1 MKDSQFDEKAK
12 DWDSDPTKTERARVI
27 AEAIRKRVPLHPQTS
42 ALEYGCGT
50 GLLSFALQ
58 PYLGEITLADSSQ
71 GMLAVLKEK
80 IAAGGIRN
88 MKPLSLDL
96 ATDPLPANRFNLIYT
111 LMTLHHI
118 SDTERILRCFHSL
131 LVKNGILCIADLD
144 KEDGSFH
151 GADFSGHTGLDRRE
165 LTEKAEKAGFR
176 NISFSTV
183 YEMTKDTEHGRK
195 RFPVFL
201 MVAGKDSEY

>member
-1 MKDSQFDEKAK
+1 MTDSQFDEKAK
-12 DWDSDPTKTERARVI
+12 SWDSDPLNVERARVI
-27 AEAIRKRVPLHPQTS
+27 AEAIRKRVPLRTDAS

-88 MKPLSLDL
+88 MTPLSLDL
-96 ATDPLPANRFNLIYT
+96 AVDPLPPDRFTLIYT
-111 LMTLHHI
+111 MMTLHHI
-118 SDTERILRCFHSL
+118 PDTERILRCFHSL
-131 LVKNGILCIADLD
+131 LGENGHLCIADLD

-151 GADFSGHTGLDRRE
+151 GADFSVRAGFDRRE
-165 LTEKAEKAGFR
+165 LTEKVEKAGFC

-183 YEMTKDTEHGRK
+183 YEMTKETDHGRK
-195 RFPVFL
+195 NFPVFL
-201 MVAGKDSEY
+201 MTAQKDH

>member
-1 MKDSQFDEKAK
+1 MTDSQFDEKAK
-12 DWDSDPTKTERARVI
+12 GWDSDPIKVERALVI
-27 AEAIRKRVPLHPQTS
+27 AEAIRKRVPLRTDAS

-88 MKPLSLDL
+88 MTPLSLDL
-96 ATDPLPANRFNLIYT
+96 AVDPLPPDRFTLIYT
-111 LMTLHHI
+111 MMTLHHI
-118 SDTERILRCFHSL
+118 PDTERILRCFHSL
-131 LVKNGILCIADLD
+131 LENSGYLCIADLD

-165 LTEKAEKAGFR
+165 LTEKAEIAGFR
-176 NISFSTV
+176 NISFATV
-183 YEMTKDTEHGRK
+183 YEMTKETDHGRK
-195 RFPVFL
+195 KFPVFL
-201 MVAGKDSEY
+201 MAAEKAS